1 MMFAIDR
8 PRISEFFVHCPSLCE
23 KEGDEHK
30 KILYYFPS
38 HKAMNERLNSS
49 GLCEAVMTFTKFFD
63 TTCRTLHTSTTRRFF
78 HQMSDNLW
86 IVMLF
91 NGKVPSLW
99 RAEGVEVLKC
109 RLEHF
114 FSRYLRS
121 MLFEHCDMLECFNGI
136 QFTSTEPADFSRIQG
151 LVNRIRFSFRCIKH
165 VAFFYDGRLAQST
178 LDLDYARH
186 LYHYLN
192 SFMFVERPELSHAE
206 TTCKTKHLGRF
217 LVGPKDLSDSNQTT
231 QCPILCSPGSMLP
244 DSQLVTYQALRVV
257 LCLVVHGVNPIPREF
272 FVQFDTLVGPRLT
285 VLADR
290 LAANQSSTLV
300 GGNVF
305 PVQMLDSSITPSVIS
320 LSALNTSVTQEEGIT
335 PALEE
340 LTEEDVASF
349 SALGRSR
356 FLYWNPCTYAVLT
369 TLHVYTGSGRRQVH
383 GAKLLLDVMISLRSE
398 LQLRPSSWHEEITV
412 RMDPHIWL
420 VARRSN
426 GREVYMIFMKK
437 QENLAKLDGNF
448 QRI

>member
-1 MMFAIDR
+1 
-8 PRISEFFVHCPSLCE
+8 
-23 KEGDEHK
+23 
-30 KILYYFPS
+30 
-38 HKAMNERLNSS
+38 
-49 GLCEAVMTFTKFFD
+49 
-63 TTCRTLHTSTTRRFF
+63 
-78 HQMSDNLW
+78 
-86 IVMLF
+86 
-91 NGKVPSLW
+91 
-99 RAEGVEVLKC
+99 
-109 RLEHF
+109 
-114 FSRYLRS
+114 
-121 MLFEHCDMLECFNGI
+121 
-136 QFTSTEPADFSRIQG
+136 
-151 LVNRIRFSFRCIKH
+151 
-165 VAFFYDGRLAQST
+165 
-178 LDLDYARH
+178 
-186 LYHYLN
+186 
-192 SFMFVERPELSHAE
+192 MFVERPELSHAE

-231 QCPILCSPGSMLP
+231 QCPILCSPGSVLP

-257 LCLVVHGVNPIPREF
+257 LCLVIHGVNPIPREF
-272 FVQFDTLVGPRLT
+272 FVQFDAMVGPRLT

-320 LSALNTSVTQEEGIT
+320 LSALNTSVTQEEGVT

-383 GAKLLLDVMISLRSE
+383 GAKLLLDVMTSLRSE
-398 LQLRPSSWHEEITV
+398 LQLRPLSWHEEITV

-426 GREVYMIFMKK
+426 GREVYMSLFDLFGCCQRFPYLSEDNRSLTTPVDPTPEVRLDLSSAGPTVVILKNGRRICGHGCARANTPIVQNKAYFEAKIQCAGRWAIGLGLIK
-437 QENLAKLDGNF
+437 TPLESLDQLSESSLSWVLRENGGVWHAGAMIAKLEQPAEEGDVIGLSYDHVELQFSVNGALVPLFAGQSLTLSNGITGLKGTLYPVVGVADNSVLDIGFNSRNF
-448 QRI
+448 YHSPPIPDFEQILFEKELL